1 MLKNI
6 YGMVL
11 NSDENVDLYCSIAA
25 KYDLLCLH
33 KIGIYGKLEQHELHI
48 IGSNR
53 NYKSFISEINNLDEN
68 EVEEEE
74 S

>member
-11 NSDENVDLYCSIAA
+11 NSNENVDLYCSIAA

-33 KIGIYGKLEQHELHI
+33 KIGVYGKFEQHELQI
-48 IGSNR
+48 IGKRR
-53 NYKSFISEINNLDEN
+53 NYKRFISEINNLKDDK
-68 EVEEEE
+68 EE